1 MKSLRHFFLA
11 LFCLMVIVSITCV
24 LSAKNTPQFNC
35 GIFIFGLSSFIVT
48 LLLLIEERKI

>member
-24 LSAKNTPQFNC
+24 LFAKNTPQFNC
-35 GIFIFGLSSFIVT
+35 GVFIFGLSSLIVT